1 MKVLISAASKHGATA
16 GIADAIA
23 SELMGGGF
31 EVIVR
36 EPGQVDDVDDCDALV
51 VGSAVYAGHW
61 MKSAIEMTQRIAEKL
76 ASKPVWLFS
85 SGPIGDPPKPTEDP
99 VDVQQVM
106 ELTKAREHRL
116 FAGKLDK
123 ALLSFPE
130 RAIVGA
136 LRAPYGDFRDW
147 GQIQDWAAKIA
158 ISLQETAAAGSTT
171 ELSRPHEL
179 TSGPS

>member
-1 MKVLISAASKHGATA
+1 
-16 GIADAIA
+16 
-23 SELMGGGF
+23 
-31 EVIVR
+31 
-36 EPGQVDDVDDCDALV
+36 
-51 VGSAVYAGHW
+51 

-171 ELSRPHEL
+171 EL
-179 TSGPS
+179 